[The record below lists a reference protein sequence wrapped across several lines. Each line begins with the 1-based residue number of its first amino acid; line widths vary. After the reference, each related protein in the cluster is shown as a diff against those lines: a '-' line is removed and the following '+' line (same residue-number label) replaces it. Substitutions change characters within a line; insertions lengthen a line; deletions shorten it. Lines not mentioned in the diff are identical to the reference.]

1 MAIFKPESSGSFT
14 DYLGICEIALMS
26 FTDKSKDFE
35 WADIFIEVTVKQKGS
50 DYDKPLQIKGSLERE
65 NGVVTGGSVLKRM
78 YHFFEQIGCS
88 AGINVQGNWEDE
100 NGDEIKDIASYLN
113 QHHSSLV
120 MPDTDPDF
128 NYLAYVYKEKPK
140 QKGGKVYSRV
150 FHKVQKNDL
159 VGRTQLESDVKWFK
173 NKGFLKE
180 ASESDTQTPTQ
191 SVEMS
196 QNGIGNL

>member
-113 QHHSSLV
+113 EKFACIS
-120 MPDTDPDF
+120 MPDSPPDS
-128 NYLAYVYKEKPK
+128 YPYIAYFYKEQPK
-140 QKGGKVYSRV
+140 VPGGKSYTRV
-150 FHKVQKNDL
+150 FTKAYQNKDENKAKLEND
-159 VGRTQLESDVKWFK
+159 VNWMKS
-173 NKGFLKE
+173 KGYL
-180 ASESDTQTPTQ
+180 
-191 SVEMS
+191 
-196 QNGIGNL
+196 

>member
-113 QHHSSLV
+113 EKFACIS
-120 MPDTDPDF
+120 MPDSPPDS
-128 NYLAYVYKEKPK
+128 YPYIAYFYKEQPK
-140 QKGGKVYSRV
+140 VPGGKSYTRV
-150 FHKVQKNDL
+150 FTKAYQNKDENKAKLEND
-159 VGRTQLESDVKWFK
+159 VNWMKS
-173 NKGFLKE
+173 KGYLKE
-180 ASESDTQTPTQ
+180 AKEEASGDTQ
-191 SVEMS
+191 MS
-196 QNGIGNL
+196 GSGLSNL

>member
-113 QHHSSLV
+113 EKFACIS
-120 MPDTDPDF
+120 MPDSPPDS
-128 NYLAYVYKEKPK
+128 YPYIAYFYKEQPK
-140 QKGGKVYSRV
+140 VPGGKSYTRV
-150 FHKVQKNDL
+150 FTKAYQNKDENKAKLEND
-159 VGRTQLESDVKWFK
+159 VNWMKS
-173 NKGFLKE
+173 KGYLKE
-180 ASESDTQTPTQ
+180 MTDEVESKI
-191 SVEMS
+191 EMS
-196 QNGIGNL
+196 GSGLDNL

>member
-35 WADIFIEVTVKQKGS
+35 WADIFIEVTVKEKGS

-113 QHHSSLV
+113 EKFACIS
-120 MPDTDPDF
+120 MPDSPPDS
-128 NYLAYVYKEKPK
+128 YPYIAYFYKEQPK
-140 QKGGKVYSRV
+140 VPGGKSYTRV
-150 FHKVQKNDL
+150 FTKAYQNKDENKAKLEND
-159 VGRTQLESDVKWFK
+159 VNWMKS
-173 NKGFLKE
+173 KGYLKE
-180 ASESDTQTPTQ
+180 MTDEVENKTQ
-191 SVEMS
+191 MS
-196 QNGIGNL
+196 GSGLSNL

>member
-113 QHHSSLV
+113 EKFACIS
-120 MPDTDPDF
+120 MPDSPPDS
-128 NYLAYVYKEKPK
+128 YPYIAYFYKEQPK
-140 QKGGKVYSRV
+140 VPGGKSYTRV
-150 FHKVQKNDL
+150 FTKAYQNKDENKAKLEND
-159 VGRTQLESDVKWFK
+159 VNWMKS
-173 NKGFLKE
+173 KGYLKE
-180 ASESDTQTPTQ
+180 ITDEVENKTQ
-191 SVEMS
+191 MS
-196 QNGIGNL
+196 GSGLSNL

>member
-113 QHHSSLV
+113 EKFACIS
-120 MPDTDPDF
+120 MPDSPPDS
-128 NYLAYVYKEKPK
+128 YPYIAYFYKEQPK
-140 QKGGKVYSRV
+140 VPGGKSYTRV
-150 FHKVQKNDL
+150 FTKAYQNKDENKAKLEND
-159 VGRTQLESDVKWFK
+159 VNWMKS
-173 NKGFLKE
+173 KGYLKE
-180 ASESDTQTPTQ
+180 MTDEVENKTQ
-191 SVEMS
+191 MS
-196 QNGIGNL
+196 GSGLSNL